1 MSPDITNNNISPLKE
16 IADVT
21 TGFTIRRK
29 LEAASNNDRHEV
41 IPFWHNSS
49 TSETRPTSHSSN
61 NDGANIPLILI
72 KNITANN
79 TIDTKNLHWIENK
92 FIDKDRQA
100 KPEDILLLS
109 QGAHNRA
116 VVVPGKIES
125 AIFSSFFRRIRI
137 TAANVLP
144 DYLQWYLNQEKAKK
158 HLKRFTVGT
167 DIHFLPIRELKELP
181 ISIPN
186 IDTQKDII
194 AISNLLQ
201 VEKELTNKL
210 ITKRSILIS
219 SILNRLINNQSTKQ
233 TYEN

>member
-1 MSPDITNNNISPLKE
+1 MSANIINNDVYSLKE

-29 LEAASNNDRHEV
+29 LEAASINSRHEV
-41 IPFWHNSS
+41 ISFSHPSI
-49 TSETRPTSHSSN
+49 TSETRPTSHNSN
-61 NDGANIPLILI
+61 NNRANIPLILI
-72 KNITANN
+72 KNITADNA
-79 TIDTKNLHWIENK
+79 IDTKNLHWIENK

-109 QGAHNRA
+109 QGVHNRA
-116 VVVPGKIES
+116 VVVPWKIES

-144 DYLQWYLNQEKAKK
+144 DYLQWYLNQEKAKQY
-158 HLKRFTVGT
+158 LKKVTVGS
-167 DIHFLPIRELKELP
+167 DIQFLPIRELKELP

-194 AISNLLQ
+194 AISNLQ
-201 VEKELTNKL
+201 QEEKELTNKL
-210 ITKRSILIS
+210 ITKKSILIS
-219 SILNRLINNQSTKQ
+219 SILSRLINNQSTKQ

>member
-1 MSPDITNNNISPLKE
+1 MSTNIINNGICTLKE

-21 TGFTIRRK
+21 TGFTIRRN
-29 LEAASNNDRHEV
+29 LEATSGNNQHEI
-41 IPFWHNSS
+41 IPFWHHR
-49 TSETRPTSHSSN
+49 TALKTYPMPHSPN
-61 NDGANIPLILI
+61 NDGVNIPLILI
-72 KNITANN
+72 KNITADN
-79 TIDTKNLHWIENK
+79 TIDTKNLLWIENK

-137 TAANVLP
+137 TATNVLS
-144 DYLQWYLNQEKAKK
+144 DYLQWYLNQEKTKK
-158 HLKRFTVGT
+158 YLKRFTVGT
-167 DIHFLPIRELKELP
+167 DIQFLPTRELKELP
-181 ISIPN
+181 IPIPN

-194 AISNLLQ
+194 AISNLQ
-201 VEKELTNKL
+201 QEEKELSNKL
-210 ITKRSILIS
+210 ITKKDILIS
-219 SILNRLINNQSTKQ
+219 SILNRLINNQPTKQ